1 MITDDERREIAGKLR
16 SMKDYETAGV
26 IVRTLLGLEP
36 GELMN
41 DVVRRRMSDR
51 VADLVEPTP
60 SCEFWDAE
68 GRECYCVRTVR
79 PVDRGTL
86 LALADGLDKD
96 ADNIIS
102 AARNAQFTG
111 GRPRM
116 GEAKNEAY
124 KWRSIARR
132 IREALGVEDDH
143 R

>member
-1 MITDDERREIAGKLR
+1 MITDEERREIAGKLR

-68 GRECYCVRTVR
+68 GRECYSVRTVR

-86 LALADGLDKD
+86 LALADGLEFD
-96 ADNIIS
+96 ARCIEDSDDDHESLSPNAMRIY
-102 AARNAQFTG
+102 ARG
-111 GRPRM
+111 
-116 GEAKNEAY
+116 
-124 KWRSIARR
+124 
-132 IREALGVEDDH
+132 IREACGVEDG
-143 R
+143 